1 MTGKSYT
8 CHNCPRGRGPHC
20 VRCSRVDF
28 DDIRIQH
35 QPHNRAELQA
45 AQTKPPSTP
54 VTSLPPAVENRLRE
68 FIFDL
73 FDLDPLQL
81 HLLSHVR
88 NGGTPNTFGR
98 TFAAFLKSSIMYGQR
113 KYRARW
119 NRTVDEIGANITRA
133 TAWAIWDAMVKKSP
147 LLAIFQTWAQ
157 GHGGRKAKPKA
168 RRARR
173 YVQTV
178 MPFFDE
184 GQPC

>member
-20 VRCSRVDF
+20 VRCRRVDF

-98 TFAAFLKSSIMYGQR
+98 TFVAFLKSSIMYGQR

-133 TAWAIWDAMVKKSP
+133 TALSSIFVILMGIVAIALGIFAIDQPIYIAIVIGIVLIIEGIS
-147 LLAIFQTWAQ
+147 LLI
-157 GHGGRKAKPKA
+157 R
-168 RRARR
+168 
-173 YVQTV
+173 
-178 MPFFDE
+178 D
-184 GQPC
+184 